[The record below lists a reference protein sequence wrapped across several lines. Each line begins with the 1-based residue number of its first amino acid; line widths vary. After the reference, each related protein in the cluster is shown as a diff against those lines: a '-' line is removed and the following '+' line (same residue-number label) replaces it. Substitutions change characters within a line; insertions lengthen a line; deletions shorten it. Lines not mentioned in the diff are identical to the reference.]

1 MRGSFGDAVL
11 FVDLA
16 PVWDPSLVISVLAST
31 LGIAWRADEPVA
43 AIVHFL
49 RDERLLI
56 VFDNCLQVIEAVAA
70 LADRVL
76 GETGETHMLITS
88 REPLRDAAR
97 SEDVAVADDAS
108 LFVTGADQGQT
119 GCLTPLTRWRSGL
132 RNLKE
137 RGYDRDDDDA
147 RQRTTLRKW
156 LPPRFRIAHVLAG
169 RPFLA

>member
-1 MRGSFGDAVL
+1 MPPVAVL
-11 FVDLA
+11 QGPSAEDAPLDPALDRRRFICPAQRQRLA
-16 PVWDPSLVISVLAST
+16 GV
-31 LGIAWRADEPVA
+31 EPVA

-56 VFDNCLQVIEAVAA
+56 VFNNCLQVIEAVAA
-70 LADRVL
+70 LADRIL

>member
-70 LADRVL
+70 LADRIL

-108 LFVTGADQGQT
+108 LFCDWRRPGANRMLDAVDALEER
-119 GCLTPLTRWRSGL
+119 LTEPERKGL
-132 RNLKE
+132 
-137 RGYDRDDDDA
+137 
-147 RQRTTLRKW
+147 
-156 LPPRFRIAHVLAG
+156 
-169 RPFLA
+169 